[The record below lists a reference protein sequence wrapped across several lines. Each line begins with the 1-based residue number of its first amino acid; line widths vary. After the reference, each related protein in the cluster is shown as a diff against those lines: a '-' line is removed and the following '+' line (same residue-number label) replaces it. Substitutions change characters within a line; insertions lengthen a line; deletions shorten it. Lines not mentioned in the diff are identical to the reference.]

1 MKKVLLTLVLIFAIV
16 GAYAQNALITG
27 SIQSAQD
34 KSALPGASVLLVNS
48 ATSATV
54 ASITDAEGRFRFERV
69 ANGDYTL
76 KVNYLGF
83 NPFSRAI
90 KMEGKAIA
98 LGPLTLEEAS
108 TAIGEVQ
115 IIGRAQLGEQ
125 KGDTSQ
131 FNAKAFKTAPD
142 ASAEEL
148 VTKMPGV
155 TIQDGKIQAQGE
167 EVKQVMID
175 GKRYTG
181 EDVNTAVRNISA
193 DMIESVQIFD
203 GQSDRAAFSGF
214 DDGNRVK
221 TLNFTTKKDRRQGY
235 MGKISAGYGTDERY
249 MVGAA
254 VNYYNGNRRL
264 TVTGLSNNINMSDF
278 SVGET
283 PGGGMRG
290 RRGPFGGGGASGISN
305 TNTFGIN
312 FNDMLGKKMEV
323 SGNYSY
329 NNRDNQND
337 QYRFR
342 DFINSDTTYV
352 ENSND
357 DEKEES
363 HRLNLRLQYNINENN
378 RLLITPSISV
388 QNTDAVNYIYAST
401 IDNAET
407 AESEILTNSLTRN
420 QNDNTTVN
428 FNNNILYSHRF
439 GNSGRILTTN
449 FNTTYSSNDGN
460 TFQVEDTDNTT
471 DPAENVNRN
480 QFIKLD
486 RENLSWSGNVD
497 YSQRLG
503 EKSRLQLEYN
513 IGNQTNNSD
522 RRTYDFVE
530 SDAKYDNNPNAP
542 LSNAFKSDYLSQTFG
557 PSYQYR
563 SDKVRFQANLRYQI
577 ATLESKNVYPKPN
590 TLARD
595 FNSILPSAEYEYK
608 FSEQSN
614 LNINI
619 RSNTNVPSVTDLQ
632 EVLDISRPTQL
643 RIGNPALDQDY
654 QNRINVRFRNFNPE
668 TNRVFFVG
676 MFGTVAQNYVANS
689 VYTRD
694 IPAEFTEG
702 YNPQPGARLTRPVNM
717 DGYWNVRSFVNYGQP
732 LNFISSNF
740 NMFGMVGFTRTPGML
755 DEKVNYANNTNLGL
769 GLNLSSNISEKVDF
783 TISTNSNYNL
793 VDNSLIGQNTNYF
806 TQNTSLRYNWII
818 WKGLVY
824 RTELSHVYNSGLSQ
838 GVDPS
843 YTLWNMSLG
852 KKLFKNQQGEISFSV
867 NDLLGQNV
875 SVQRNIAT
883 DYIED
888 VQSTVLQ
895 RFFMVTFTYNLKKFA
910 SGSAPEE
917 TNNRGQWGP
926 GMRPRGN

>member
-1 MKKVLLTLVLIFAIV
+1 MKKVLLTLVLLFTIV
-16 GAYAQNALITG
+16 GAFAQSATITG
-27 SIQSAQD
+27 SIQSGQD
-34 KSALPGASVLLVNS
+34 KSALPGASVLLVNNASS
-48 ATSATV
+48 ATTV
-54 ASITDAEGRFRFERV
+54 SITDTEGRFRFERV
-69 ANGDYTL
+69 ATGDYTL
-76 KVNYLGF
+76 RINYLGF
-83 NPFSRAI
+83 KPFSRLV
-90 KMEGKAIA
+90 KMEGKAIN
-98 LGPLTLEEAS
+98 LGALTLEEAS

-115 IIGRAQLGEQ
+115 IVGRVLLGEQ
-125 KGDTSQ
+125 KGDTAQ

-167 EVKQVMID
+167 EVKQIMID

-181 EDVNTAVRNISA
+181 EDMSSAVRNISA
-193 DMIESVQIFD
+193 DMIESVQVFD

-254 VNYYNGNRRL
+254 VNYYNGNRRI
-264 TVTGLSNNINMSDF
+264 TVTGLTNNINMSDF

-290 RRGPFGGGGASGISN
+290 RRGPFGGTPSGISN
-305 TNTFGIN
+305 TNAFSIN
-312 FNDMLGKKMEV
+312 FNDMLGKKVEV

-329 NNRDNQND
+329 SNRDNQNN

-342 DFINSDTTYV
+342 DFINTDTTYI

-357 DEKEES
+357 NEIDDS
-363 HRLNLRLQYNINENN
+363 HRFNLRLQYNINENN
-378 RLLITPSISV
+378 RLLVTPSISV
-388 QNTDAVNYIYAST
+388 QNTDALTNISAFT
-401 IDNAET
+401 MDDTET
-407 AESEILTNSLTRN
+407 LTNSLTRN
-420 QNDNTTVN
+420 QNDNQN
-428 FNNNILYSHRF
+428 FNFRNNILYSHRF

-449 FNTTYSSNDGN
+449 FSTNYSSTNG
-460 TFQVEDTDNTT
+460 DTYQLENSENMA
-471 DPAENVNRN
+471 DPTENINRN

-486 RENLSWSGNVD
+486 RENLSWEGNVD

-503 EKSRLQLEYN
+503 ENSRLQLEYN
-513 IGNQTNNSD
+513 IGNQANDSD
-522 RRTYDFVE
+522 RRTYDFIE
-530 SDAKYDNNPNAP
+530 ADGNYSNDANAP
-542 LSNAFKSDYLSQTFG
+542 LSNTFKSDYLSHTFG

-563 SDKVRFQANLRYQI
+563 NDKTRFQANLRYQI
-577 ATLESKNVYPKPN
+577 ASLESEVTYPKAYP
-590 TLARD
+590 LKRD
-595 FNSILPSAEYEYK
+595 FNSILPSAELEYK
-608 FSEQSN
+608 ISESQN
-614 LNINI
+614 LNINF
-619 RSNTNVPSVTDLQ
+619 RSNTNVPSVADLQ
-632 EVLDISRPTQL
+632 GVLDISRPLQL
-643 RIGNPALDQDY
+643 RVGNPALDQDY
-654 QNRINVRFRNFNPE
+654 QNRINIRYRNFNAE

-676 MFGTVAQNYVANS
+676 MFGTVTQNYVANS

-694 IPAEFTEG
+694 IPSELTEG
-702 YNPQPGARLTRPVNM
+702 YDPQPGARLSMPVNM
-717 DGYWNVRSFVNYGQP
+717 DGYWNVRSFINYGQP
-732 LNFISSNF
+732 INFISSNF
-740 NMFGMVGFTRTPGML
+740 NAFGMVGYSRIPGML
-755 DEKVNYANNTNLGL
+755 DEQINYANTTNLGM

-783 TISTNSNYNL
+783 NISAHSNYNI
-793 VDNSLIGQNTNYF
+793 VNNTLLAQSNNNYF
-806 TQNTSLRYNWII
+806 TQNLNLRYNWTI

-824 RTELSHVYNSGLSQ
+824 RTELSHTYNSGLSQ

-843 YTLWNMSLG
+843 FTLWNMSLG

-917 TNNRGQWGP
+917 ERRGWGP
-926 GMRPRGN
+926 GMRRN

>member
-1 MKKVLLTLVLIFAIV
+1 MKKVLLTLVLIFTIV
-16 GAYAQNALITG
+16 GAFAQSASITG

-48 ATSATV
+48 ANATV
-54 ASITDAEGRFRFERV
+54 VSITDAEGRFRFERV

-90 KMEGKAIA
+90 KMEGKAIN
-98 LGPLTLEEAS
+98 LGQLTLNEAA

-167 EVKQVMID
+167 EVKQIMID

-181 EDVNTAVRNISA
+181 EDVSSAVRNISA

-235 MGKISAGYGTDERY
+235 MGKISAGYGTDDRY

-254 VNYYNGNRRL
+254 VNYFNGNRRI
-264 TVTGLSNNINMSDF
+264 TVTGLTNNINMNDF

-290 RRGPFGGGGASGISN
+290 RRGPFGGGNANGISN

-312 FNDMLGKKMEV
+312 FNDMLGKKIEV
-323 SGNYSY
+323 SGNYNY
-329 NNRDNQND
+329 NNRDNQNN

-342 DFINSDTTYV
+342 DFINTDTTYV

-357 DEKEES
+357 NEADES
-363 HRLNLRLQYNINENN
+363 HRFNLRLQYNINENN
-378 RLLITPSISV
+378 RLLVTPSISV
-388 QNTDAVNYIYAST
+388 QNSDALSTINAST

-407 AESEILTNSLTRN
+407 NFAETLTNSRTRN
-420 QNDNTTVN
+420 QNDNASIN

-439 GNSGRILTTN
+439 GTSGRILTTN
-449 FNTTYSSNDGN
+449 FTTSYSSTDSE
-460 TFQVEDTDNTT
+460 TFQLENTENTT
-471 DPAENVNRN
+471 DPTENVNRN

-486 RENLSWSGNVD
+486 RDNLSWSGNVD

-503 EKSRLQLEYN
+503 EQSRLQLEYN
-513 IGNQTNNSD
+513 ISNQNNDSD
-522 RRTYDFVE
+522 RRTFDFIENDGRYD
-530 SDAKYDNNPNAP
+530 SNPNAP
-542 LSNAFKSDYLSQTFG
+542 LSNTFKSDYLSQTFG
-557 PSYQYR
+557 PSYQLR
-563 SDKVRFQANLRYQI
+563 TDKVRFQANLRYQI
-577 ATLESKNVYPKPN
+577 ATLQSENLYPVPN
-590 TLARD
+590 PLKRN

-608 FSEQSN
+608 ISESSN
-614 LNINI
+614 LNINF
-619 RSNTNVPSVTDLQ
+619 RSNTNVPSVSDLQ

-643 RIGNPALDQDY
+643 RIGNAALDQDY
-654 QNRINVRFRNFNPE
+654 QNRINIRYRNFNPT
-668 TNRVFFVG
+668 TNQVFFVG
-676 MFGTVAQNYVANS
+676 MFGTVTQNYVANS

-694 IPAEFTEG
+694 IPVEFTEG

-732 LNFISSNF
+732 LHFISSNF

-755 DEKVNYANNTNLGL
+755 DDKVNYANNTNLGL

-783 TISTNSNYNL
+783 TISTHSNYNM
-793 VDNSLIGQNTNYF
+793 VDNSLMGRNTNYF

-824 RTELSHVYNSGLSQ
+824 RTELNHVYNGNLSQ
-838 GVDPS
+838 GIDPS

-852 KKLFKNQQGEISFSV
+852 KKVFKNQQGEISFSV
-867 NDLLGQNV
+867 NDLLKQNV

-895 RFFMVTFTYNLKKFA
+895 RFFMVTFTYNLKKFV

-917 TNNRGQWGP
+917 NNNRGQWGP
-926 GMRPRGN
+926 GMRPRN